1 MTACKFSK
9 LILKDLFSLYAHLY
23 QIVALFHNSD
33 VNISLKS
40 TIKTFITTCRPNSET
55 LNISLL
61 ELEND
66 RLHIVIIINCHSN
79 RATSVLIMHASWD
92 QTHIS
97 SHCVQTYPSTM
108 TFTCCF

>member
-9 LILKDLFSLYAHLY
+9 RILKDLFPLYAHLY

-40 TIKTFITTCRPNSET
+40 TIKTFITTCRPDSET

-61 ELEND
+61 EFEND
-66 RLHIVIIINCHSN
+66 RLQIIVIINCNSN
-79 RATSVLIMHASWD
+79 RATSVLIMHAS
-92 QTHIS
+92 
-97 SHCVQTYPSTM
+97 
-108 TFTCCF
+108 

>member
-9 LILKDLFSLYAHLY
+9 LILKDLFPLYANLY

-40 TIKTFITTCRPNSET
+40 TIKTFITCRPGSET

-61 ELEND
+61 EFEND
-66 RLHIVIIINCHSN
+66 RLQIIIIINCNSN
-79 RATSVLIMHASWD
+79 RATSVLIMHAS
-92 QTHIS
+92 
-97 SHCVQTYPSTM
+97 
-108 TFTCCF
+108 

>member
-9 LILKDLFSLYAHLY
+9 LILKDLFPLYAHLY

-33 VNISLKS
+33 ANISLKS
-40 TIKTFITTCRPNSET
+40 TIKTFIATCRPNSET

-66 RLHIVIIINCHSN
+66 RLHIIIIINCNRN
-79 RATSVLIMHASWD
+79 RAKSVLIMHAS
-92 QTHIS
+92 
-97 SHCVQTYPSTM
+97 
-108 TFTCCF
+108 